1 MAKRNYSV
9 MKRSK
14 RVEPAHLRFSVPLTT
29 LTSETASANEYLD
42 LSQIASILNRRFYR
56 QGLNWAV
63 GSIKHL
69 ATTSDDSSV
78 SGFVSIGKL
87 PETWVM
93 KNAWTK
99 GFKAWQKMNNEALAE
114 SQSVKPK
121 FLDFK
126 IYADSDHHQAGF
138 DANLLPFAA
147 NGVLYNAGEWQPS
160 KFVIPSAGS
169 GVITREIL
177 ATGPSYPGAGA
188 STFDAVSLIEGYA
201 SSRALP
207 QPEVPHTP
215 ADAEDASGLT
225 PENWLA
231 ALFNQGIAQDEE
243 VLEDMITE
251 NNQAP
256 YPFEDDGTNLDTMYP
271 GGANQAPGLVE
282 HDFQYITGTTVGGH
296 TYLAPGCFPCGLMKI
311 QTSATLPPGVQLFQG
326 LWIELV
332 PGDHRGY
339 MAESMA

>member
-9 MKRSK
+9 MKRNK
-14 RVEPAHLRFSVPLTT
+14 RMEPAHLRFSVPLTT
-29 LTSETASANEYLD
+29 LTSETSSANEYLD

-56 QGLNWAV
+56 QGLNWVV
-63 GSIKHL
+63 GSIKHM
-69 ATTSDDSSV
+69 AQTSDGSSV
-78 SGFVSIGKL
+78 TGFVGVSKL

-126 IYADSDHHQAGF
+126 IYADADHHQAGF
-138 DANLLPFAA
+138 DANLLPFGA
-147 NGVLYNAGEWQPS
+147 NGNLYNPGEWQPS
-160 KFVIPSAGS
+160 KIVVPTAGA
-169 GVITREIL
+169 GVESRELI
-177 ATGPSYPGAGA
+177 ATGASYPGPGF
-188 STFDAVSLIEGYA
+188 STLDAVSLIEGYA
-201 SSRALP
+201 ASRALP
-207 QPEVPHTP
+207 QPEDPHTP
-215 ADAEDASGLT
+215 ADAEDASGVT
-225 PENWLA
+225 PQNWLA

-271 GGANQAPGLVE
+271 GGANQAPGLAE

-296 TYLAPGCFPCGLMKI
+296 TFLAPGCFPCGLMKI
-311 QTSATLPPGVQLFQG
+311 QTSATVPVGVNLFQG
-326 LWIELV
+326 LFIELV